1 MIKTDI
7 ESVRRV
13 ARIYASNK
21 DAAAALGIDPRSF
34 ARICRENCIQ
44 TPYYRS
50 RLKRRVRSRTP
61 A

>member
-13 ARIYASNK
+13 SRIYASNK

-34 ARICRENCIQ
+34 SRICCVNGIQ

-50 RLKRRVRSRTP
+50 RLKRKPRGNP
-61 A
+61 G

>member
-21 DAAAALGIDPRSF
+21 DAAAPGINPRSF
-34 ARICRENCIQ
+34 SRICRVNGIQ

-50 RLKRRVRSRTP
+50 RLKRKPRGNP
-61 A
+61 G

>member
-7 ESVRRV
+7 ESVRRA

-21 DAAAALGIDPRSF
+21 DAAIALGIDPRSF
-34 ARICRENCIQ
+34 ARICRENSIQ

-50 RLKRRVRSRTP
+50 RLKRRKSQEDLG
-61 A
+61 